1 MFITTG
7 DKGSGGLSKAKVYRS
22 VDSSVPSILPPW
34 FESQVQHQY
43 FYQLG
48 LVEKTKINKEARI
61 GPFLKNDLGIAFMAK
76 NSVLFFCH
84 SGSRNW
90 HASEVST
97 EMVENIFG
105 HVIVALAFGGLIV
118 NICALVRLLFKLES
132 A

>member
-61 GPFLKNDLGIAFMAK
+61 GPFFKNDLGIAFMAK
-76 NSVLFFCH
+76 NSVSFFAIQAQ
-84 SGSRNW
+84 GIGTPLRFLQKW
-90 HASEVST
+90 WRT
-97 EMVENIFG
+97 Y
-105 HVIVALAFGGLIV
+105 
-118 NICALVRLLFKLES
+118 LVTS
-132 A
+132 